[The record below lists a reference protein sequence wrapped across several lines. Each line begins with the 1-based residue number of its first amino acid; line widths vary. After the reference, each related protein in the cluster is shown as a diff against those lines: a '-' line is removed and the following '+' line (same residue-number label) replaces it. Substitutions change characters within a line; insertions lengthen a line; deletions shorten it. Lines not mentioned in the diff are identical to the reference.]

1 MHAERSRR
9 PLRAPHTPSRPAVRR
24 RFGPGTRWYP
34 PHDVEAASYELTAGE
49 VVALRAYVA
58 ELARP
63 DEAEEAERLLGQL
76 AALAQHRPTDVLR
89 FTPVPTA
96 SALAARAIDA
106 LRSEGHV
113 RIGGRRW
120 RLHRSRP
127 SRASKRRFAP
137 GSSPG
142 EGAS

>member
-1 MHAERSRR
+1 VQGARTTYEITLGEAE
-9 PLRAPHTPSRPAVRR
+9 
-24 RFGPGTRWYP
+24 
-34 PHDVEAASYELTAGE
+34 
-49 VVALRAYVA
+49 ALRAYIA
-58 ELARP
+58 ELATP
-63 DEAEEAERLLGQL
+63 HEADAAERLLGQL
-76 AALAQHRPTDVLR
+76 AALGQHRRGGAKGDRLR
-89 FTPVPTA
+89 FSPVPAA

-127 SRASKRRFAP
+127 SRASKSRFAP
-137 GSSPG
+137 GRSPG